1 MANSSLPIFRLFP
14 TSVSTCLRFT
24 MRERWIRMKSLSG
37 SLRLTDARLKEISL
51 YPLDF
56 IHCRFEIVVL
66 PPDKDI
72 LRR

>member
-1 MANSSLPIFRLFP
+1 
-14 TSVSTCLRFT
+14 

-37 SLRLTDARLKEISL
+37 SLRLTDARLKEITDATSCQVDAGITSGSL

-66 PPDKDI
+66 SPDKDI
-72 LRR
+72 LPFRASFVDV